1 MADLGSVTLL
11 ILANKDFLSGA
22 KGSDVILF
30 ATGAANTTSD
40 LTTNNPIIKIVGPV
54 TLFVLIIASIFASF
68 LLLAFEWKKAQQ
80 IIKSRGWAFHL
91 LS

>member
-1 MADLGSVTLL
+1 LL

-30 ATGAANTTSD
+30 ATGANTTSD